1 MKTTWLQGRQRKN
14 LLGSDP
20 VFPVFINP
28 VTPYDS
34 VVRSYLAKQSE
45 RKSFLWNDYIFA
57 LKDKAVWIVP

>member
-1 MKTTWLQGRQRKN
+1 MITRQREN

-34 VVRSYLAKQSE
+34 VDHSHLTKQSE
-45 RKSFLWNDYIFA
+45 RKYF
-57 LKDKAVWIVP
+57 